1 MFSFL
6 RKSLGIILTI
16 NFIVGLVV
24 SGIVG
29 YVIGDE
35 IFWEGG
41 LGLIIGIVV
50 CLFIQSI
57 VYGLISVIL
66 DIADTNEGILK
77 ALNKQ
82 ENTLK
87 SISTNTASNTTSSES
102 VAGKNTWVCRN
113 CGTTNPN
120 ATTICTYCKK

>member
-16 NFIVGLVV
+16 SFIVGLVV
-24 SGIVG
+24 SGIAG

-50 CLFIQSI
+50 CIFIQSI
-57 VYGLISVIL
+57 VYGLIAVIL
-66 DIADTNEGILK
+66 DIADTNEKILK
-77 ALNKQ
+77 ALTKQ
-82 ENTLK
+82 ENTITNIVKNNTSDNSQETTK
-87 SISTNTASNTTSSES
+87 S
-102 VAGKNTWVCRN
+102 TWVCSK
-113 CGTTNPN
+113 CGNTNPDS
-120 ATTICTYCKK
+120 TKFCTSCGK